1 MSGAAI
7 GSVIVASVAR
17 VAVARVAGIAGWRIR
32 RCGQITRQEQAV
44 TRLLIEFAAYT
55 YSCSNTPTRIFQP
68 LPGL

>member
-17 VAVARVAGIAGWRIR
+17 VAGIAGWRIR
-32 RCGQITRQEQAV
+32 RAGQIIQQEQAV
-44 TRLLIEFAAYT
+44 TRLLIELAAYT
-55 YSCSNTPTRIFQP
+55 HSCSNTPTRIFQP

>member
-17 VAVARVAGIAGWRIR
+17 AADIAGWRIR
-32 RCGQITRQEQAV
+32 RPGQIIQQEQAV
-44 TRLLIEFAAYT
+44 TRLLIELAAY
-55 YSCSNTPTRIFQP
+55 TPTRIFQP